1 MPDSTRPLNILY
13 VGTLPPHPGG
23 SAVSGS
29 RLLIG
34 FAARGHRVRA
44 LGPMVGD
51 KARREDAFASAH
63 PDIAVTRF
71 AVPRYQTAV
80 NTPADGTY
88 RRLEGKAVRAGL
100 RRLLT
105 AERPDIVLIGRETFA
120 LHAPD
125 VVEAHGLPFVQRI
138 AGGTTNGILRGQY
151 PDALARRLLRRIARA
166 DRVISPGQ
174 HLADALRRLGLAE
187 VTVIRN
193 AIDIRRFAPRPK
205 DPDLLRRL
213 RVRPDETVVMHLSN
227 LKPIK
232 RPLDFVASMET
243 TLRRDP
249 KLVYVVVGDG
259 VLREPMKAACRRLNL
274 AHRLRTTGWVDYETV
289 PDYVNLA
296 DIVVMM
302 SEGEGMARVYLE
314 TQACG
319 RVLLSSDIP
328 QAREVVVHGETG
340 LLFRLGDTDDLA
352 AKILQAAADPALR
365 AAIGRKA
372 RQQAERL
379 YDIDAAVG
387 AYLALFRDV
396 IGHHRAE
403 PVPG

>member
-1 MPDSTRPLNILY
+1 MTTST
-13 VGTLPPHPGG
+13 TLTRRDFMATGAG
-23 SAVSGS
+23 AAAG
-29 RLLIG
+29 LTLG
-34 FAARGHRVRA
+34 FAIPLAENRA
-44 LGPMVGD
+44 L
-51 KARREDAFASAH
+51 
-63 PDIAVTRF
+63 
-71 AVPRYQTAV
+71 
-80 NTPADGTY
+80 
-88 RRLEGKAVRAGL
+88 AG
-100 RRLLT
+100 
-105 AERPDIVLIGRETFA
+105 IGQIDEINA
-120 LHAPD
+120 W
-125 VVEAHGLPFVQRI
+125 VVV
-138 AGGTTNGILRGQY
+138 
-151 PDALARRLLRRIARA
+151 
-166 DRVISPGQ
+166 
-174 HLADALRRLGLAE
+174 
-187 VTVIRN
+187 
-193 AIDIRRFAPRPK
+193 K
-205 DPDLLRRL
+205 
-213 RVRPDETVVMHLSN
+213 PDETVVMHLSN